1 MGHTDRH
8 LVMDKYS
15 VLVTQVKSWIFGDP
29 GDGLVLGA
37 LNSHSL
43 GPGLM
48 PRMEVCLFIL
58 SSSPESPKIFI
69 WRISFTHS
77 CSGPW
82 RCRGS
87 KLAAN

>member
-37 LNSHSL
+37 LDSQSL
-43 GPGLM
+43 DAGLM
-48 PRMEVCLFIL
+48 PGTEDCLFIL

-69 WRISFTHS
+69 WRISFKHS
-77 CSGPW
+77 
-82 RCRGS
+82 
-87 KLAAN
+87 